1 MNLSINLFRT
11 DISTDITAHDLL
23 KTFAIITMIIDHAGF
38 FFFDNQEEMRLIGRL
53 SSPVWFF
60 LIGYA
65 LHSRAE
71 TRLWI
76 WGSILLIGTAYL
88 KHEMHPEYGYVFLP
102 LNIIF
107 MFLVIRLTRNF
118 VMRRATL
125 DFDKLIGVFWLL
137 AVLIIPMKFFFEYG
151 AVGYMFALAG
161 YMARRQDSL
170 ENISFKQINIFML
183 LSITAYTAMMWY
195 EFKFEPINVGFLYI
209 LLICMCLP
217 LLHFKPHTF
226 SAQSGLMSILK
237 YPLFLT
243 GRRTLEIYVLH
254 LLIFM
259 YIMTYAA

>member
-1 MNLSINLFRT
+1 MNLSFNLFRT

-23 KTFAIITMIIDHAGF
+23 KTFAIITMIIDHVGF
-38 FFFDNQEEMRLIGRL
+38 FFFENQEEMRLIGRL

-71 TRLWI
+71 IRLWV
-76 WGSILLIGTAYL
+76 WGFILLGGMTL
-88 KHEMHPEYGYVFLP
+88 LRHEMNPENGYVFLP

-118 VMRRATL
+118 VMKRATI
-125 DFDKLIGVFWLL
+125 DFEKLIGVFWLL
-137 AVLIIPMKFFFEYG
+137 ALLIIPMKFFFEYG

-161 YMARRQDSL
+161 YMVRRQDSL
-170 ENISFKQINIFML
+170 ENISFKQINIFMM
-183 LSITAYTAMMWY
+183 LSVAAYTLMMWY
-195 EFKFEPINVGFLYI
+195 EFKFETINVGFLFVM
-209 LLICMCLP
+209 LTCMCLP
-217 LLHFKPHTF
+217 LLHFKPHVF
-226 SAQSGLMSILK
+226 NSKSGLLSIIK

-254 LLIFM
+254 LLLFG
-259 YIMTYAA
+259 YLYYAL